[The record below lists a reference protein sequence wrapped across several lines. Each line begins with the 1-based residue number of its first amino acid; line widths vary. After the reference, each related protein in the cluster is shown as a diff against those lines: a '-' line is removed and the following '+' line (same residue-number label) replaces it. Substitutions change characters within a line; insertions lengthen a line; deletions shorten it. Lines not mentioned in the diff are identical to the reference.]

1 MGVHSSECTPKV
13 FWRGRET
20 GAGGG
25 TPCLLK
31 CHFGGR
37 IQVHECPAPF
47 SSRRQEPQTRTMT
60 GKRTA
65 LPTRVRTSTHRLQV
79 DSELGPAK
87 TSLRVGLSKCDFP
100 YPCSQSIRLI
110 GDWMTSLK
118 IGCERII
125 SHFPFRESMHPLH
138 PEDGVNTCC
147 KMVYGESAG
156 ARTQDQRLKRA
167 MLYQLS
173 YALLPPNNGS
183 TSSP

>member
-1 MGVHSSECTPKV
+1 MGVHSSEYTPIAFWGKEDEAREWLGPVGRNVTGGDPDTRMSCTV
-13 FWRGRET
+13 FHT
-20 GAGGG
+20 
-25 TPCLLK
+25 
-31 CHFGGR
+31 
-37 IQVHECPAPF
+37 AP
-47 SSRRQEPQTRTMT
+47 RPQTRTMT

-65 LPTRVRTSTHRLQV
+65 LPTRVRTSVHRRQV

-87 TSLRVGLSKCDFP
+87 LACGFVCQSAIFL
-100 YPCSQSIRLI
+100 PCSQSIRLI
-110 GDWMTSLK
+110 GDWLTSLK
-118 IGCERII
+118 IGCERIFRI
-125 SHFPFRESMHPLH
+125 FPFRENMHPLH
-138 PEDGVNTCC
+138 PKDGVNTCC